1 MTSKSYS
8 KKTVVIIS
16 NSTWNVF
23 NFRVGIVKK
32 LINNN
37 FKVFVVAPNDNSAY
51 KLIDLGCHHVDI
63 KIDNKGVNFLLDLY
77 LIFQYIKIF
86 YQLKPS
92 LILSYTIKPNIYGS
106 IAATILSIPLVN
118 NISGLGTVFIKGG
131 MLEKIVSFLYKVG
144 LKKAKRVFFQ
154 NNDDK
159 NLFIRK
165 NLVNKTQVDVLPG
178 SGVDLRYYQPS
189 VRHTPN
195 KNQGEFIFLLIAR
208 LIWDKG
214 IKEYVDAARIVK
226 ENTPNVK
233 FQMLGFLDVENRTAV
248 LRSDIDSWVN
258 DGLVE
263 YLGSADD
270 VRPYIERS
278 DCVVLPSYR
287 EGTPKTLLEAGAMRK
302 PIITTNVAGCK
313 DVVDDGKNGF
323 ICNVRDAVDLSNK
336 MKQMASM
343 DPVRLSKMGAMSRK
357 KIEDIFDE
365 KLVVGKY
372 MSIIDRIS
380 N

>member
-1 MTSKSYS
+1 M
-8 KKTVVIIS
+8 
-16 NSTWNVF
+16 
-23 NFRVGIVKK
+23 
-32 LINNN
+32 
-37 FKVFVVAPNDNSAY
+37 
-51 KLIDLGCHHVDI
+51 
-63 KIDNKGVNFLLDLY
+63 
-77 LIFQYIKIF
+77 
-86 YQLKPS
+86 
-92 LILSYTIKPNIYGS
+92 
-106 IAATILSIPLVN
+106 
-118 NISGLGTVFIKGG
+118 
-131 MLEKIVSFLYKVG
+131 
-144 LKKAKRVFFQ
+144 
-154 NNDDK
+154 
-159 NLFIRK
+159 
-165 NLVNKTQVDVLPG
+165 
-178 SGVDLRYYQPS
+178 
-189 VRHTPN
+189 
-195 KNQGEFIFLLIAR
+195 IAR